1 MADAKDILGLPKG
14 PLVHGAAQEKRPKP
28 AKDIPKKP
36 DGVSREV
43 YALTGGLPLVMPSL
57 DISNLKKRP
66 PSETEKISW
75 QWLPFTSSAR
85 KDNLELYHWVK
96 VVNGVRPTG
105 DYAFAKYNKVV
116 DVVRYTDE
124 EYTKYLSNSNWT
136 REETDQL
143 FDLCEQ
149 FDLRF
154 IIIADRFTPSRSVE
168 ELKGRYYT
176 AVRALL
182 LAKAPSPEEIAD
194 HPIVKEPYFILSEV
208 DRKRALAAILSQSR
222 QQEREDAEVL
232 AEAKRITEAR
242 LSAKNGDETE
252 MPTTGSTAAASIVEI
267 EKTPTPAGSASPSA
281 TPQPPVHVAGPPIPS
296 PVAISPP
303 AGLRMLRVYLRTTLL
318 GQLVQATVSS
328 SGVRTIK
335 RIDQTLQDLGVHTKP
350 KVPTK
355 AVCTEHLELRKEIL
369 SLFNLQKQVQWKES
383 EVAMLRDNPYAEFPP
398 TPSTPKRSHRGG
410 DQERAS
416 MRGFVGLDEG
426 FTGERVGKRE
436 HKRKAP
442 ARFSEAPP
450 SPPQSKRAR
459 KMKASDS

>member
-43 YALTGGLPLVMPSL
+43 YALTGGLPLLMPSL
-57 DISNLKKRP
+57 DISTLKKRP
-66 PSETEKISW
+66 PTETEKISW

-105 DYAFAKYNKVV
+105 DYAFAKYNKTV

-124 EYTKYLSNSNWT
+124 EYAKYLSDSNWT

-168 ELKGRYYT
+168 ELKNRYYA
-176 AVRALL
+176 AVRAIL
-182 LAKAPSPEEIAD
+182 LAKAPSPEEAAD
-194 HPIVKEPYFILSEV
+194 HPLVKDPYNIIHEV
-208 DRKRALAAILSQSR
+208 ERKRALAAMLSQSR
-222 QQEREDAEVL
+222 QKEHEDAEVL
-232 AEAKRITEAR
+232 AEAKRIAEAR
-242 LSAKNGDETE
+242 LSAKNVDETE
-252 MPTTGSTAAASIVEI
+252 MPTTGPTTTASNAEI

-281 TPQPPVHVAGPPIPS
+281 TPQPPVHVSGPPIAS
-296 PVAISPP
+296 TVGISTP

-318 GQLVQATVSS
+318 GQLVQATVPT
-328 SGVRTIK
+328 SGVRTMK
-335 RIDQTLQDLGVHTKP
+335 RIDQTLQDLGIHAKP

-369 SLFNLQKQVQWKES
+369 ALFSLQKQLQWKES
-383 EVAMLRDNPYAEFPP
+383 EVSMLRENPYAEFPP

-410 DQERAS
+410 DQERVS
-416 MRGFVGLDEG
+416 MRGFVGPDEG

-442 ARFSEAPP
+442 ARFETPP

-459 KMKASDS
+459 KLKASDS